1 MSNRHHTCM
10 CPTLFLIQYNMWH
23 CCTTKLS
30 QCILHTF
37 CMTQKNATKNQ
48 CFFKKKE
55 RDYMVVFPNRKQ
67 LIQTLSFFEL
77 LLIKIEL
84 LRKNIQQLS
93 GGVWCQRK
101 ASKRIKGSAA
111 VLLLW
116 PNLVVDI
123 LTQTNQTPTQCPV
136 ARGHLTH
143 FKVLGSQ
150 TFAEP
155 WATSFNWC
163 PAATTHRAAD

>member
-1 MSNRHHTCM
+1 MSESCIFDTHIYILM
-10 CPTLFLIQYNMWH
+10 CDKISHVYNQMEPVYFTHFLYD
-23 CCTTKLS
+23 TKS
-30 QCILHTF
+30 
-37 CMTQKNATKNQ
+37 ATKNQ
-48 CFFKKKE
+48 CFFKKKK
-55 RDYMVVFPNRKQ
+55 RDYRVDFQNRKRVI
-67 LIQTLSFFEL
+67 LILLFFRTTA
-77 LLIKIEL
+77 IKDWTTTQ
-84 LRKNIQQLS
+84 NIQQLS

-111 VLLLW
+111 VFLHW

-123 LTQTNQTPTQCPV
+123 LTQTNQTPPLCPV